1 MRIKI
6 INVDIESVQGRTTYE
21 KAEVLYEAFGK
32 KDTKNIVSFS
42 NPEVFKTIK
51 DSKKGDEFEVTVTKD
66 KNGYNQ
72 WSSIGPVGSSQPAS
86 AASNG
91 ADNKP
96 KSAGSLGGRDY
107 ESKEE
112 RDRRQVLI
120 VRQSS
125 LTNAIAVLTTGS
137 KTPPDPEAVK
147 KLAQEFVDFVFQ
159 ADTSFSNVDL
169 FTQDNDLDKD
179 IPY

>member
-1 MRIKI
+1 
-6 INVDIESVQGRTTYE
+6 
-21 KAEVLYEAFGK
+21 
-32 KDTKNIVSFS
+32 
-42 NPEVFKTIK
+42 
-51 DSKKGDEFEVTVTKD
+51 
-66 KNGYNQ
+66 
-72 WSSIGPVGSSQPAS
+72 
-86 AASNG
+86 
-91 ADNKP
+91 
-96 KSAGSLGGRDY
+96 
-107 ESKEE
+107 

-125 LTNAIAVLTTGS
+125 LTNAIAVLTAGS

-169 FTQDNDLDKD
+169 FTQDNDIDKD